1 MREIRFKKIE
11 LRGQLYRR
19 RYLVP
24 NLVTVCNM
32 FCGFLTIMYAA
43 TGRFEKAGL
52 AIAIAILLDG
62 VDGRVARSL
71 NATSRFGL
79 EFDSLSD
86 LVSFGVAPAVL
97 MYSWGFYPHAD
108 EFGVFICFVYV
119 LCAASRLARFNIS
132 QENLAGFQGLPTPGA
147 AAMVGALANFAPQV
161 SGDWFI
167 VSFGTLVMGI
177 LAFLMVSNIPFL
189 SVKKVKVKGL
199 HLLVQLVGGAAIA
212 LIWYNGRIGFLVLA
226 TAYCLSGPVLFYL
239 EKRKKSASFSAV
251 SENLTR
257 VK

>member
-1 MREIRFKKIE
+1 MRPIKLRSLEIRE
-11 LRGQLYRR
+11 RLYHR

-52 AIAIAILLDG
+52 AIGMAILLDG

-71 NATSRFGL
+71 NATSRFGV

-97 MYSWGFYPHAD
+97 IYSWAFYPQAD
-108 EFGVFICFVYV
+108 DFGVFMCFTYV

-147 AAMVGALANFAPQV
+147 AGLIGALVYFAPKV
-161 SGDWFI
+161 SGDWTM
-167 VSFGTLVMGI
+167 VSFGTAVVGSLS
-177 LAFLMVSNIPFL
+177 FLMISKIPFF
-189 SVKKVKVKGL
+189 SVKNTKIKGMRWWI
-199 HLLVQLVGGAAIA
+199 QLIGGAAIA
-212 LIWYNGRIGFLVLA
+212 LIWYKAQVGFLVLA
-226 TAYCLSGPVLFYL
+226 AAYCASGPLLYWKL
-239 EKRKKSASFSAV
+239 KLGTLPESQ
-251 SENLTR
+251 TR
-257 VK
+257 ARFNKG